1 MHDLHSYLW
10 PEKGKYGLR
19 DYEKVSTPK
28 MATTYLTF
36 AASTV
41 MAAALSFSDL
51 ISILLRVYLLRH
63 MWNSQGS
70 LMPS

>member
-1 MHDLHSYLW
+1 
-10 PEKGKYGLR
+10 
-19 DYEKVSTPK
+19 

-36 AASTV
+36 SASTV
-41 MAAALSFSDL
+41 MASALSFSDL